1 MIAPWQR
8 WLQGITPRLCLLFCA
23 ALLLAHAAAALVLH
37 QTGALVH
44 PLSYGQALERLAV
57 ARTAVERLPA
67 AQAQALLRVL
77 AEAPAQVWV
86 AATPEVTPFAM
97 LAEERRLTR
106 DLARRLGQTEDGLV
120 MQLEGLAGD
129 AARASPLTP
138 AGWAPLRLRSSVLL
152 PDGRWL
158 NAVQYPARSDGWLTA
173 LGWSLLLGAL
183 PVLLLAWLLIGQLV
197 RPLQRLTRAAEGF
210 SRGERSRLE
219 VRQGPREAREL
230 AAAFELMQERLLRHL
245 DDRVRMLAAISH
257 DFNTPLAA
265 LRVQLALLEPSAE
278 RDDMEESLAELDA
291 MVQETLDFIR
301 GERQTEAHQEVDLN
315 ALLQDLHG
323 RYRALDQPVTW
334 SGAAAA
340 PLRGRPLALKRALG
354 NLLDNA
360 LQHGGSAALELSWP
374 APQLLRLDILD
385 DGPGLPEDQLE
396 QVFEPFYRPPGQ
408 DSICGLGLGLA
419 IARACILAHGGELHL
434 HNRPQGGLCARILLP
449 STP

>member
-1 MIAPWQR
+1 MALAPR
-8 WLQGITPRLCLLFCA
+8 GWLQGITPRLCLLFLA
-23 ALLLAHAAAALVLH
+23 TLLLAHGTAALILH
-37 QTGALVH
+37 RNGSLVH

-57 ARTAVERLPA
+57 ARMAVAHLPEE
-67 AQAQALLRVL
+67 QAGALLRPL
-77 AEAPAQVWV
+77 AEAPARVWV
-86 AATPEVTPFAM
+86 AATPEVAPFPM
-97 LAEERRLTR
+97 LSEERRLAR
-106 DLARRLGQTEDGLV
+106 DLAQRLGQSPDGLV
-120 MQLEGLAGD
+120 MQLEGLTGA

-138 AGWAPLRLRSSVLL
+138 AGWAPLRLRSSLAL

-158 NAVQYPARSDGWLTA
+158 NAVQYPSRRDDWLTA

-197 RPLQRLTRAAEGF
+197 RPLRRLTVAAEGL
-210 SRGERSRLE
+210 SRGERSQLE
-219 VRQGPREAREL
+219 VQRGPREAREL

-278 RDDMEESLAELDA
+278 RDDMLESLAELEA

-301 GERQTEAHQEVDLN
+301 GDRQAEAHQDLDL
-315 ALLQDLHG
+315 AGLLQELIE
-323 RYRALDQPVTW
+323 RYRTLDQPVTW
-334 SGAAAA
+334 TGSATA

-360 LQHGGSAALELSWP
+360 LQHGGSAQV
-374 APQLLRLDILD
+374 QLTRLDSRQLQLDILD
-385 DGPGLPEDQLE
+385 QGPGLPADQLE
-396 QVFEPFYRPPGQ
+396 RVFEPFYRPPGQ
-408 DSICGLGLGLA
+408 LSPRGLGVGLA

-434 HNRPQGGLCARILLP
+434 HNRPEGGLCARVILPLAI
-449 STP
+449 

>member
-1 MIAPWQR
+1 M
-8 WLQGITPRLCLLFCA
+8 
-23 ALLLAHAAAALVLH
+23 
-37 QTGALVH
+37 
-44 PLSYGQALERLAV
+44 
-57 ARTAVERLPA
+57 
-67 AQAQALLRVL
+67 
-77 AEAPAQVWV
+77 
-86 AATPEVTPFAM
+86 
-97 LAEERRLTR
+97 
-106 DLARRLGQTEDGLV
+106 
-120 MQLEGLAGD
+120 
-129 AARASPLTP
+129 
-138 AGWAPLRLRSSVLL
+138 
-152 PDGRWL
+152 
-158 NAVQYPARSDGWLTA
+158 
-173 LGWSLLLGAL
+173 
-183 PVLLLAWLLIGQLV
+183 
-197 RPLQRLTRAAEGF
+197 
-210 SRGERSRLE
+210 
-219 VRQGPREAREL
+219 
-230 AAAFELMQERLLRHL
+230 
-245 DDRVRMLAAISH
+245 
-257 DFNTPLAA
+257 
-265 LRVQLALLEPSAE
+265 
-278 RDDMEESLAELDA
+278 
-291 MVQETLDFIR
+291 
-301 GERQTEAHQEVDLN
+301 N

>member
-1 MIAPWQR
+1 MIAPWR
-8 WLQGITPRLCLLFCA
+8 SWLQGITPRLCLLFCA

-57 ARTAVERLPA
+57 ARTAVERLPT

-77 AEAPAQVWV
+77 AESPAQVWV
-86 AATPEVTPFAM
+86 AATPEVAPFPM

-106 DLARRLGQTEDGLV
+106 DLARRLGQAEEGLV

-129 AARASPLTP
+129 AARASPLTS
-138 AGWAPLRLRSSVLL
+138 AGWAPLRLRSSVRL

-183 PVLLLAWLLIGQLV
+183 PVLLAWLLIGQLV
-197 RPLQRLTRAAEGF
+197 RPLQRLTRAAEGL

-265 LRVQLALLEPSAE
+265 LRVQLALLEPSVE

-301 GERQTEAHQEVDLN
+301 GERRTESHQDVDLV
-315 ALLQDLHG
+315 ALLQELQD
-323 RYRALDQPVTW
+323 RYQALGQTVSW
-334 SGAAAA
+334 SGTDVAL
-340 PLRGRPLALKRALG
+340 LRGRPLALKRALG

-360 LQHGGSAALELSWP
+360 LQYGGSATLELSRP

-385 DGPGLPEDQLE
+385 DGPGLPENQLE
-396 QVFEPFYRPPGQ
+396 RVFEPFYRPPGQ
-408 DSICGLGLGLA
+408 DSARGLGLGLA
-419 IARACILAHGGELHL
+419 IARACILAHGGELQL